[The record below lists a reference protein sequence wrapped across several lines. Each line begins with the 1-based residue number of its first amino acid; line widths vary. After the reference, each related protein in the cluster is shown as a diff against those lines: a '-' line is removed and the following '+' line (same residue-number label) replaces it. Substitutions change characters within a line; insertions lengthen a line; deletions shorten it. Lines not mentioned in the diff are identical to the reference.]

1 MVRDCLTIGQKSPNM
16 LAANNVLFVP
26 KRQIEVRF
34 LMKSGLILQDS
45 CDIAN
50 LLFQDFHERLN
61 EGIFRI
67 NLFLHR
73 LYYGLY

>member
-1 MVRDCLTIGQKSPNM
+1 MVRDCLTTAKKSRKLLSINDI
-16 LAANNVLFVP
+16 LFVP

-45 CDIAN
+45 CDIA
-50 LLFQDFHERLN
+50 ERQFYDIPTPFI
-61 EGIFRI
+61 GVVFRI